1 MLSSRYRRIVGR
13 ASVLTWVLRATVF
26 DRTGLG
32 PDPIREQFVL
42 NEEYLPAC
50 RPPSW
55 LGKRGL
61 RLDA

>member
-26 DRTGLG
+26 DRTGLA

-42 NEEYLPAC
+42 NEEYLQHAAHH
-50 RPPSW
+50 
-55 LGKRGL
+55 LGWVRE
-61 RLDA
+61 D